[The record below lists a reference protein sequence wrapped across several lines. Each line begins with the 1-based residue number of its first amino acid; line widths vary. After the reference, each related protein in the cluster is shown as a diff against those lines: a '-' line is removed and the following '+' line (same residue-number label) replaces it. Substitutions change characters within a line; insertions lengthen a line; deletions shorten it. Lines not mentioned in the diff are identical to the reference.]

1 MKRAFLITAAALTGS
16 GGLAATALGQEVDQR
31 RIERQLRVADTPL
44 NRYLPDPTLS
54 LEERSV
60 LDVGGNLS
68 FQAVFLKD
76 ANQNS
81 RRLLQPEASIYA
93 RGSIDGAHSAF
104 FRATAAYRDYS
115 PGDSFDGRGDRL
127 AEPVPDRYWYE
138 FDLRRAVESGAQQEM
153 AGNFNIRV
161 GRQFVDWGSGLALS
175 ETLYAAKPTFE
186 FDRTLRLEGLA
197 GITPDHT
204 PDFDTSRES
213 YDEKTRR
220 TYFGA
225 RLVYRDPSAN
235 EYYVSYLYSGDNY
248 NRTRSRPP
256 IVFTDAQF
264 DHTSHFISVGANL
277 SLSDNV
283 LMVGEGVLQL
293 GTTFS
298 DPLRGIQTRDSIGAG
313 AGRLQTTY
321 LFRDEMRSRMELEF
335 LVGTGDDD
343 RLSPT
348 DTVGGNAS
356 GTTDHAFNSLGFANT
371 GLAFA
376 GGLGNLWSTRLGYS
390 FEPFVDLGATSA
402 LQLGID
408 GFLFNKV
415 STRAPI
421 DEQTNNHRFL
431 GGELDVYVNY
441 RITSDLA
448 LSARYGV
455 FFPGAGIESSRR
467 SRDFALVS
475 VVFSF

>member
-1 MKRAFLITAAALTGS
+1 MNRVMLITAAALAGS
-16 GGLAATALGQEVDQR
+16 GALATAVLGQDVDQR

-44 NRYLPDPTLS
+44 NRYLPDPNLS

-68 FQAVFLKD
+68 FQAAFLRD
-76 ANQNS
+76 SGQNT
-81 RRLLQPEASIYA
+81 RRLLQPEVSLYA

-138 FDLRRAVESGAQQEM
+138 FDLRRAVQAGSQQDIV
-153 AGNFNIRV
+153 GNFNIRV

-175 ETLYAAKPTFE
+175 ETLYAVKPTIE

-204 PDFDTSRES
+204 ADFDTSRQDF
-213 YDEKTRR
+213 DEKTRR

-256 IVFTDAQF
+256 IVFSDAQF
-264 DHTSHFISVGANL
+264 DHSSHFLSLGANL
-277 SLSDNV
+277 SLSDN
-283 LMVGEGVLQL
+283 LLLLGEGVVQL
-293 GTTFS
+293 GSTFS
-298 DPLRGIQTRDSIGAG
+298 DPLRGIQTRDSVAAG
-313 AGRLQTTY
+313 AGRLQATY
-321 LFRDEMRSRMELEF
+321 LFRDQLRGRMEVEF

-371 GLAFA
+371 GLAFS
-376 GGLGNLWSTRLGYS
+376 GGLSNLWSTRVGYS
-390 FEPFVDLGATSA
+390 FEPFADLGATSA

-421 DEQTNNHRFL
+421 DEQTNNQRFI
-431 GGELDVYVNY
+431 GGEIDVYMNY

-455 FFPGAGIESSRR
+455 FFPGSAIEPSRR
-467 SRDFALVS
+467 SRDFALFS
-475 VVFSF
+475 VVLSF